1 MNHHH
6 ELFFDKTLKIEVINL
21 RAAKVNTRDIKQDL
35 QDIANGIEVIHTV
48 DSQKAAKEQKR
59 ARRKA
64 ARERR
69 IRKVEKMIL
78 ACGWEEL
85 DDAWKRRAAKLLD
98 EERISEL
105 NQAHAAGQLASAQL
119 PAAQISIFAE
129 DTVPVASENETH
141 AA

>member
-1 MNHHH
+1 
-6 ELFFDKTLKIEVINL
+6 
-21 RAAKVNTRDIKQDL
+21 
-35 QDIANGIEVIHTV
+35 
-48 DSQKAAKEQKR
+48 
-59 ARRKA
+59 
-64 ARERR
+64 
-69 IRKVEKMIL
+69 MIL